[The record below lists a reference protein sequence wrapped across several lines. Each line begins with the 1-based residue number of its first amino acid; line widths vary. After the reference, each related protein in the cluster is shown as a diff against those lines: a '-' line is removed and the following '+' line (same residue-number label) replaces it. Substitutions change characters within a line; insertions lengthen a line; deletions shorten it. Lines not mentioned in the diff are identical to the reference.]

1 MKNFQETKFEI
12 IKAVRWD
19 GKENGID
26 QRDRAASEAASSSI
40 VSKEQLQ
47 IDKGK
52 VKKVKDKVKN
62 FVSERIKICF

>member
-1 MKNFQETKFEI
+1 MRSFQETFKFEI
-12 IKAVRWD
+12 IKAARWD

-52 VKKVKDKVKN
+52 VKKVKDKVRFFLN
-62 FVSERIKICF
+62 L